1 MQFLFVCTA
10 NICRSPM
17 AAALFAHQLPEL
29 DPPVAIGSAG
39 LMEGG
44 RAAPDEVLEVM
55 ASRGIDLSGH
65 ESRSLEPSLLG
76 EADLIV
82 GMGRRHVQEAVLL
95 DPSCWPRAFMLRE
108 LVRRGSETGP
118 RRPHQDPADWIADN
132 HRGRTRSSLVDRSTN
147 DDIADPYGGP
157 LAGYRSTA
165 DELHGLTT
173 ALAGL
178 LWPPGHRRNT

>member
-17 AAALFAHQLPEL
+17 AAALFAREVPDLTPQVET
-29 DPPVAIGSAG
+29 ASAG

-44 RAAPDEVLEVM
+44 RAAPDEIVQVM
-55 ASRGIDLSGH
+55 ASRGIDLGDH
-65 ESRSLEPSLLG
+65 RSRTLTAPMLG
-76 EADLIV
+76 EADLVI

-95 DPSCWPRAFMLRE
+95 DPMCWPRAFMLKE
-108 LVRRGSETGP
+108 LVRRGSDLGA
-118 RRPHQDPADWIADN
+118 RRPDQDFATWIADV

-157 LAGYRSTA
+157 LAGYRKTA
-165 DELHGLTT
+165 DELER
-173 ALAGL
+173 LAASLADL
-178 LWPPGHRRNT
+178 LWSTEIR